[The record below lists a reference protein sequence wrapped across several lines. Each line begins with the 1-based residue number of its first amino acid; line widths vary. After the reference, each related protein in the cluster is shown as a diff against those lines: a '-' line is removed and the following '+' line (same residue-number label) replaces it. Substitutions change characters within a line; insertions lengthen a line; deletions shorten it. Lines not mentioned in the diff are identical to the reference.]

1 MKVEIK
7 IYKTFDPDLYALSAY
22 GIRLTSLIKTAL
34 KYYVRGEYV
43 HFHIPKSLT
52 YDFSMKRKSIHL
64 AMDITDPES
73 VKFLK
78 ENVKPRLRTA
88 FLKALI
94 RGSFT
99 TPQLGVFFRNE
110 ALNKTDTRMIKLADV
125 EDLVNLEVL
134 TVSQKPRKEYELIP
148 KENKK
153 AHGNKNPG
161 DQEKQEKTEFTQKEE
176 YPSTAAKKQKNKKK
190 RKKDRQNRDNDRE
203 YIADVNNHQKVETN
217 YSKDEKHQEDYKPI
231 EKERTSTTSLDSEE
245 KAKAT
250 PTPQLEDKFGLTVKP
265 EKDTTPKTEEEEGYI
280 ANAPILVPEDEDE
293 DENLFDA
300 FNNLMQ

>member
-52 YDFSMKRKSIHL
+52 YDFSMTRRSIHL
-64 AMDITDPES
+64 AMDIADPES

-161 DQEKQEKTEFTQKEE
+161 DQEKKEKTEFAQKEE

-203 YIADVNNHQKVETN
+203 YVADVNNHQKIETN
-217 YSKDEKHQEDYKPI
+217 NSKDEKHQEDYKPI

-265 EKDTTPKTEEEEGYI
+265 EKNTTPKTEEEEGYI

>member
-52 YDFSMKRKSIHL
+52 YDFSMKRRSIHL

-125 EDLVNLEVL
+125 EDLVNLEIL
-134 TVSQKPRKEYELIP
+134 TVSQKPRKEYELIS

-161 DQEKQEKTEFTQKEE
+161 DQEKTEFTQKEE

-190 RKKDRQNRDNDRE
+190 KDRQNKDNERE

-217 YSKDEKHQEDYKPI
+217 NSKDEKHQEDYKPI
-231 EKERTSTTSLDSEE
+231 EKETTSITSLDPEE
-245 KAKAT
+245 KVKAT
-250 PTPQLEDKFGLTVKP
+250 PAPQLEDKFGLTVKP
-265 EKDTTPKTEEEEGYI
+265 EKNTPPKTDEEDAYI
-280 ANAPILVPEDEDE
+280 TNAPILVPEDEDE

>member
-52 YDFSMKRKSIHL
+52 YDFSMKRRSIHL

-153 AHGNKNPG
+153 ARRPGKTRKN
-161 DQEKQEKTEFTQKEE
+161 
-176 YPSTAAKKQKNKKK
+176 
-190 RKKDRQNRDNDRE
+190 
-203 YIADVNNHQKVETN
+203 
-217 YSKDEKHQEDYKPI
+217 
-231 EKERTSTTSLDSEE
+231 
-245 KAKAT
+245 
-250 PTPQLEDKFGLTVKP
+250 
-265 EKDTTPKTEEEEGYI
+265 
-280 ANAPILVPEDEDE
+280 
-293 DENLFDA
+293 
-300 FNNLMQ
+300 